1 MTREDR
7 IKQCR
12 YYKGEKDFP
21 ENLEG
26 IEVGFWIAEKFF
38 VSAEERGGERNDVMS
53 LLSISGLN
61 NYRQKW
67 QGLAEDEIV
76 ATVFGYMTKSFGGV
90 EWEDLVLWFA
100 NSILP
105 HYLGL
110 TSI

>member
-38 VSAEERGGERNDVMS
+38 VSAEERGGGREMMLWVCFLS
-53 LLSISGLN
+53 LG
-61 NYRQKW
+61 
-67 QGLAEDEIV
+67 
-76 ATVFGYMTKSFGGV
+76 
-90 EWEDLVLWFA
+90 
-100 NSILP
+100 
-105 HYLGL
+105 
-110 TSI
+110 